1 METGHPSTRA
11 VNSGSGNRALVINI
25 TVDYAITFRQARD
38 CLPSC
43 RVYIIA
49 VWPVPSWR
57 CSSVIERRSLTSELS
72 LACTGPAA
80 DG

>member
-11 VNSGSGNRALVINI
+11 VNSGCGNRALVTNMA
-25 TVDYAITFRQARD
+25 VDYAITFRQARD

-43 RVYIIA
+43 RAYIIA
-49 VWPVPSWR
+49 LWPVPSWR